1 MPRTHADGPDP
12 SQVAVEAYIFLYPLV
27 NMDVFRRQLT
37 NIEPGRRPGFGPMN
51 TINHMRAFPPGDLKV
66 VARPNFD
73 TLYSSVWLDLTA
85 GPVIVSAPDTRGRLY
100 LLPMLDM
107 WTDAFAVPGSRA
119 SGTEAGH
126 FGVVPP
132 GWEATLPSGVTR
144 IDAPTRYVWIFARTQ
159 TNGPS
164 DYEAVHQVQD
174 GYLVTPLSRWGRDPE
189 RVTITIDPTVDMTT
203 PIKDQVDQM
212 SAATFFTYAAE
223 LMGQH
228 PPHLTDWSMV
238 ARMKRIGIEP
248 GMNFDLA
255 ALDQGTRRALEQ
267 APAAARQ
274 AMQEKLPTLARVVN
288 GWQMNT
294 DTVGVYGNYYLKR
307 ALFTILGM
315 GAIPPEEGIYPLAFT
330 DADGTRLNGE
340 NDYVLHFDRQ
350 NLPPVYAF
358 WSVTMYDQE
367 GFQVPNSINR
377 FALGDRD
384 PLRYNADG
392 SLDLHIQPEN
402 PGRERESNWLPS
414 APGPFDL
421 TMRLYLPGPEAI
433 TGQWNPPP
441 LRRSPAKR

>member
-1 MPRTHADGPDP
+1 
-12 SQVAVEAYIFLYPLV
+12 
-27 NMDVFRRQLT
+27 
-37 NIEPGRRPGFGPMN
+37 
-51 TINHMRAFPPGDLKV
+51 
-66 VARPNFD
+66 
-73 TLYSSVWLDLTA
+73 
-85 GPVIVSAPDTRGRLY
+85 
-100 LLPMLDM
+100 
-107 WTDAFAVPGSRA
+107 
-119 SGTEAGH
+119 
-126 FGVVPP
+126 
-132 GWEATLPSGVTR
+132 
-144 IDAPTRYVWIFARTQ
+144 
-159 TNGPS
+159 
-164 DYEAVHQVQD
+164 
-174 GYLVTPLSRWGRDPE
+174 
-189 RVTITIDPTVDMTT
+189 
-203 PIKDQVDQM
+203 
-212 SAATFFTYAAE
+212 
-223 LMGQH
+223 
-228 PPHLTDWSMV
+228 
-238 ARMKRIGIEP
+238 
-248 GMNFDLA
+248 
-255 ALDQGTRRALEQ
+255 
-267 APAAARQ
+267 
-274 AMQEKLPTLARVVN
+274 
-288 GWQMNT
+288 MNT

-330 DADGTRLNGE
+330 DADGTPLKGE

-441 LRRSPAKR
+441 LRRSSAKR